1 MRLDRLDRTGQ
12 WQDMLTVNKTD
23 LLRHHEP
30 RGFSDRLALAIVRIM
45 RATADAIFGRRY
57 GHRTVVLET
66 IAAVPGMVA
75 ATLLH
80 LKCLRRMID
89 DRGWIRTLM
98 EEADNQRTHLMV
110 FVGLAEPRLA
120 ERLLVLFA
128 QGVFYNLYFLL
139 YLVSPR
145 TAHRLV
151 GYFAEDSVA
160 GYTQYLD
167 EIEAVTFCFRQR
179 FADWED
185 PEHFAFGTDDAD
197 LGRVDGVVDAP
208 IILRGGRRKKRSSC
222 YGAILLRTTPV
233 PGSKSPASRQPA
245 GGAHSW
251 VSLATAWSSARTS

>member
-1 MRLDRLDRTGQ
+1 
-12 WQDMLTVNKTD
+12 MLTVNKTD

-30 RGFSDRLALAIVRIM
+30 RGFSDRLALAIVKVM

-110 FVGLAEPRLA
+110 FVSLAEPRLP
-120 ERLLVLFA
+120 ERLLILFA

-139 YLVSPR
+139 YLISPR

-167 EIEAVTFCFRQR
+167 EIEAGRIDNIPAPPVALDYWNLSDDALLSHAIVAIREDEAIHR
-179 FADWED
+179 DINHAFAD
-185 PEHFAFGTDDAD
+185 ALASGKD
-197 LGRVDGVVDAP
+197 LPDLPSGRE
-208 IILRGGRRKKRSSC
+208 
-222 YGAILLRTTPV
+222 
-233 PGSKSPASRQPA
+233 
-245 GGAHSW
+245 
-251 VSLATAWSSARTS
+251 

>member
-139 YLVSPR
+139 YLISPR

-167 EIEAVTFCFRQR
+167 EIEAGRIDDIPAPPVALDYWNLPDNALLSHAIVAIREDEAIHR
-179 FADWED
+179 DINHAFAD
-185 PEHFAFGTDDAD
+185 ALASGKD
-197 LGRVDGVVDAP
+197 LPDLPSGR
-208 IILRGGRRKKRSSC
+208 
-222 YGAILLRTTPV
+222 
-233 PGSKSPASRQPA
+233 
-245 GGAHSW
+245 H
-251 VSLATAWSSARTS
+251 